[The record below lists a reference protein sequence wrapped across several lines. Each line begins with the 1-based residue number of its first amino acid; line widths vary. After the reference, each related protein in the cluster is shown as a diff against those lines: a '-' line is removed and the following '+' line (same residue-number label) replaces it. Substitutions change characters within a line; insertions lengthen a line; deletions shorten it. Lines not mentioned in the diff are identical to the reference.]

1 MATVKGTWKFN
12 DELIAPAAD
21 IIEENINF
29 TVNVDYSFFGT
40 RITYVGICN
49 GFEIYPEYTNLL
61 NYIVVDSDPADI
73 GLSFPTKVSP
83 YSANGGWDSIYD
95 ETIRTITFASEQ
107 EVSDDFYAWF
117 TANAVCLDV
126 PPVVTITYNGTTIAY
141 LIGRDSATL
150 KCAGMKMDGD
160 VVVDVAEIPE
170 TFEPSG
176 TITITENGEH
186 IVYDF
191 EKAIVNVPATVVEG
205 TKIPI
210 GTWVGTIYFNTGN
223 TVAET
228 NELLG
233 RLTYVQTPLL
243 PRPIYPI
250 FAYTSDGVTGVFIF
264 AVDMGGGEY
273 NITWASDLSG
283 SSYVDIFQGQ
293 IDNVNNGFIMM
304 GVGGI
309 TALFN
314 GFNIN
319 FSSLSDFS
327 GLAVGSENEKIK
339 NVMSITPFVV

>member
-12 DELIAPAAD
+12 DKLIAPAAD

-49 GFEIYPEYTNLL
+49 GFEIYVDYTNLL

-73 GLSFPTKVSP
+73 GLSFPTNVSP
-83 YSANGGWDSIYD
+83 YSANGGWDSTFD
-95 ETIRTITFASEQ
+95 ETIRTITFTSEQ
-107 EVSDDFYAWF
+107 EASDVFYAWF

-126 PPVVTITYNGTTIAY
+126 PPVVTITYNGTTIAE
-141 LIGRDSATL
+141 LIGRDNATL

-160 VVVDVAEIPE
+160 VVVDVA
-170 TFEPSG
+170 
-176 TITITENGEH
+176 
-186 IVYDF
+186 D
-191 EKAIVNVPATVVEG
+191 VNAPAAVVEG

-228 NELLG
+228 NEILG

-250 FAYTSDGVTGVFIF
+250 FAYTSDGMSGVFIF
-264 AVDMGGGEY
+264 AVDMGGGLY
-273 NITWASDLSG
+273 NITWASDLTG
-283 SSYVDIFQGQ
+283 SSYVDVFKGQ
-293 IDNVNNGFIMM
+293 IDNANNGFMTL

-314 GFNIN
+314 GFDVN